1 MQKTISEQIKEH
13 IKKSGISLY
22 RLSIDSG
29 VGLRVLTRFVNEGS
43 DMKASNLDK
52 LCMTLGLGIAIISRK
67 TK

>member
-52 LCMTLGLGIAIISRK
+52 LCEALSLTISK
-67 TK
+67 AHSKSK

>member
-52 LCMTLGLGIAIISRK
+52 LCDTLGLTISKVNSK
-67 TK
+67 TR